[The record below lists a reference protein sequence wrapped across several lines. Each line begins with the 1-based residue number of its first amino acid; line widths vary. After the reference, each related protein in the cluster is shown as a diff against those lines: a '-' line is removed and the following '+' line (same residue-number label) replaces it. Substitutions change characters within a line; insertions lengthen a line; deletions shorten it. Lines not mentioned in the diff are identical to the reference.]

1 VYSCEDVLSELGN
14 YLDDE
19 VAADVLRELESHMT
33 DCKTCTAIYDS
44 ARKTLKIITDSSSF
58 ELPQNLSE
66 PLVARIMSK
75 VRTAGD
81 DSALEASEAV

>member
-1 VYSCEDVLSELGN
+1 MYSCDDVLAELGN
-14 YLDDE
+14 YLDGE
-19 VAADVLRELESHMT
+19 VAVEARRQLELHMA

-75 VRTAGD
+75 VRSAGEGVK
-81 DSALEASEAV
+81 SFV